1 MKSKIILI
9 PILFSTF
16 TGINAEA
23 KYELD
28 NLKFHNT
35 PNQIVNQEPNKLESF
50 FPYEKPIKISDSG
63 YSSSSDDAIDV
74 LIGFIGFYIGLLGF
88 LGFFI
93 LPLFWKPSRKAI
105 GLMNIIIGALISLS
119 GFGAIIG
126 IPMIIF
132 GGIMLYI

>member
-1 MKSKIILI
+1 MKLKIILI

-74 LIGFIGFYIGLLGF
+74 LIGFIGLLGF
-88 LGFFI
+88 LGLFI